1 MKTSEIILTSVLASL
16 AGVVFAEGEAA
27 VTDTA
32 TVSDTFGI
40 VKIEKTAIADK
51 SEIVV
56 STPWVAPG
64 GQAVTVDKLV
74 TNGLA
79 VGDELSVYDPATGTY
94 KVFRWTGSVWEGA
107 KDSKDATADA
117 APVAS
122 ETSVTAGM
130 GVWYKP
136 ASKVGVFSITGQVKE
151 PVTTLV
157 AGGKKTLVVNPYWG
171 AEDDLLAKLAGTPEK
186 GDQIWP
192 LDGSV
197 RYTYNGSAWVYR
209 SGEKNITLDKLP
221 LGIGQAFWFNS
232 RGTDKTITWR
242 AAPVADGK

>member
-1 MKTSEIILTSVLASL
+1 MKTSEIILASVLTSL
-16 AGVVFAEGEAA
+16 AGVVFAEGEA

-40 VKIEKTAIADK
+40 VKFAKSTIGDK

-56 STPWVAPG
+56 STPWVASDG
-64 GQAVTVDKLV
+64 KAVTVDKLV

-79 VGDELSVYDPATGTY
+79 KNDELSVYDPATGSY
-94 KVFRWTGSVWEGA
+94 KVFRWTGSAWEGA
-107 KDSKDATADA
+107 TDSTSGS

-151 PVTTLV
+151 PTTTLV

-171 AEDDLLAKLAGTPEK
+171 AEEDLLAKLGGTPAK

-192 LDGSV
+192 MDGSV

-209 SGEKNITLDKLP
+209 SGEENITLDKLP
-221 LGIGQAFWFNS
+221 LGIGQAFWFGS
-232 RGTDKTITWR
+232 RGTDDKTITWR
-242 AAPVADGK
+242 PAPVAGGK

>member
-1 MKTSEIILTSVLASL
+1 MKTSEIILASVLTSL

-40 VKIEKTAIADK
+40 VKIDKSEIAK

-56 STPWVAPG
+56 STPWVATG

-94 KVFRWTGSVWEGA
+94 KVFRWTTGSAWEGA
-107 KDSKDATADA
+107 TDSTSGS

-136 ASKVGVFSITGQVKE
+136 ASKEGVFSITGYVKE
-151 PVTTLV
+151 PTTTLV
-157 AGGKKTLVVNPYWG
+157 AGGKKTLIVNPYWG
-171 AEDDLLAKLAGTPEK
+171 AEEDLLAKLGETPEK

-197 RYTYNGSAWVYR
+197 RYTYNGTAWVYR
-209 SGEKNITLDKLP
+209 NESENVTLTKLP

-232 RGTDKTITWR
+232 RGADKTITWR
-242 AAPVADGK
+242 PAPVAGGK